1 MKPAALLRERLAR
14 HDLITGAIASFHLWP
29 DLVRLCRD
37 AGLDYL
43 IADMEHGSFSL
54 ELIAQ
59 VCTTGRHLDF
69 PVLVRPPANDFDTI
83 RLVLDQGP
91 VGLLVAYIQD
101 PQELDIVRDALY
113 LPPRGR
119 RRPGGIGNFWVPDY
133 QYASWK
139 REVEDRILVLPQIET
154 RRGVRNAAAIA
165 AHEITTALAIG
176 PYDLSA
182 DLGICGQMDDA
193 LLAEALVSIRAA
205 GRAAGKETWMIGG
218 DPPQLARDGWR
229 FLCIGEPT
237 FVLQGALKDR
247 LAQTQ
252 KAAADNSP
260 EMFRPE

>member
-1 MKPAALLRERLAR
+1 MKPAVLLRERLAR
-14 HDLITGAIASFHLWP
+14 HDLITGVIASFHLWP
-29 DLVRLCRD
+29 DLVRICRD

-43 IADMEHGSFSL
+43 IVDMEHGSFSL

-69 PVLVRPPANDFDTI
+69 PVLVRPHANDFDTI

-101 PQELDIVRDALY
+101 PSELDVVRDAVY
-113 LPPRGR
+113 MPPRGR
-119 RRPGGIGNFWVPDY
+119 RRPGGVGNFWVPDY
-133 QYASWK
+133 HYATWK
-139 REVEDRILVLPQIET
+139 REVEDQFLVLPQIET
-154 RRGVRNAAAIA
+154 QRGVQNVAAIA

-182 DLGICGQMDDA
+182 DLGICGEMDHA
-193 LLAEALVSIRAA
+193 LLTSTLDTIRAA

-218 DPPQLARDGWR
+218 DSPLLARNGWR
-229 FLCIGEPT
+229 FLCLGEPT

-247 LAQTQ
+247 LVQTQ
-252 KAAADNSP
+252 KAAGGAAGAASS
-260 EMFRPE
+260 